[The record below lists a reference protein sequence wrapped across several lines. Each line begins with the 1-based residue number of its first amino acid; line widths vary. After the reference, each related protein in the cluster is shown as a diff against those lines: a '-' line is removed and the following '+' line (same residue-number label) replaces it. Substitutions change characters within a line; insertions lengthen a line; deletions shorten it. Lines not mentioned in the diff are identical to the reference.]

1 MKNFKLLFC
10 TLFFVQTAF
19 AIPALVEE
27 NLANA
32 FTDETPTANINT
44 PPVAVNYGADEAV
57 SLNNNE
63 KVVPKKLHEE
73 DPVYRYTIDAIYPQ
87 ISGKN
92 LSKSAEEF
100 NQRIFTMVNNNL
112 QSFKNSVKRDFQHMQ
127 TLPESVQHNQFKL
140 DYDIDVINPLSLV
153 SVRLSIE
160 SMQAGRA
167 HPYNQH
173 QVLNFDLLNNK
184 ELALSDLFK
193 PNANFLQAI
202 ANYSNTKLQDSV
214 NEKDK
219 WMIAEGTKPLLKN
232 YKNWNIEA
240 DAILITFDEYQVA
253 PHMYGP
259 QEVEVPFSELKTML
273 SKQAEVI
280 ASSKDITQ
288 DLG

>member
-1 MKNFKLLFC
+1 MKKLTLLFT
-10 TLFFVQTAF
+10 TLLSIQTVF

-27 NLANA
+27 NLASA
-32 FTDETPTANINT
+32 FADDASTPNIPT
-44 PPVAVNYGADEAV
+44 TVSYGADEAV
-57 SLNNNE
+57 MLNNNE
-63 KVVPKKLHEE
+63 KVVPKKIHEE

-92 LSKSAEEF
+92 ISKAAEEF
-100 NQRIFTMVNNNL
+100 NQRVFTMVSNNL
-112 QSFKNSVKRDFQHMQ
+112 QSFKNSVKQDFPHMK
-127 TLPESVQHNQFKL
+127 TLPESVQHNQLKV

-153 SVRLSIE
+153 SVRLTIE

-193 PNANFLQAI
+193 PDAKFLEAI
-202 ANYSNTKLQDSV
+202 ANYSNSRLQESV

-219 WMIAEGTKPLLKN
+219 WMISEGTKPLLKN

-259 QEVEVPFSELKTML
+259 QEVEVPFSELKNLL
-273 SKQAEVI
+273 SKEAEVI
-280 ASSKDITQ
+280 ASSKEIQ
-288 DLG
+288 ENVG